1 MFTKLFALISV
12 IGFLSYGLYV
22 LTPTISEKTWQFSDI
37 SYFFGSFN
45 FSGTSTVIFLT
56 LFLAC
61 VLIDVSL
68 FVVRKIQKKAPNA

>member
-1 MFTKLFALISV
+1 
-12 IGFLSYGLYV
+12 
-22 LTPTISEKTWQFSDI
+22 
-37 SYFFGSFN
+37 
-45 FSGTSTVIFLT
+45 LT